1 MTSALMRGRN
11 LSIVRGSCQAPGSVD
26 KMNVRAFV
34 CLQVMAFL
42 FLWHELATLNR
53 VLE

>member
-11 LSIVRGSCQAPGSVD
+11 LSVCCGSCQAPGSVD
-26 KMNVRAFV
+26 KTNVRAFV
-34 CLQVMAFL
+34 CLLVMAFL